1 MEKSEVIGSLFRS
14 AGEEG
19 EDGSDPNRVEA
30 EERVAGTGREEGEE
44 ERERETEEQM
54 VKLVWGQPWIFVV
67 IVVGGH

>member
-1 MEKSEVIGSLFRS
+1 MIGSLFRS

-67 IVVGGH
+67 VSGH